1 MATNMFSALETSG
14 DQSPRR
20 RWTTVAS
27 FTLQAL
33 GLSLLLAIPLLTVQG
48 PPRLEWI
55 TSPFFAPP
63 SRACATRS
71 AERAANDASD
81 QHERSSHPDASVN
94 SGYHRAGD

>member
-1 MATNMFSALETSG
+1 MFSALETSW

-55 TSPFFAPP
+55 TSPFFAPLP
-63 SRACATRS
+63 RLRHPLRGTRS
-71 AERAANDASD
+71 ER
-81 QHERSSHPDASVN
+81 RKRPT
-94 SGYHRAGD
+94 